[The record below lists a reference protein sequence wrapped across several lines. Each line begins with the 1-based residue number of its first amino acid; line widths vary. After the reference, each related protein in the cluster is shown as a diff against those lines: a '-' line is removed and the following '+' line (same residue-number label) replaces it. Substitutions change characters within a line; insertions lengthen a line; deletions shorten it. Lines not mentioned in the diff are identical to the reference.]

1 MASKVTGD
9 MLKAFSG
16 EGDLVAWLA
25 KVKLVAKL
33 QKISDL
39 ASFLPL
45 YLEGD
50 ALALYLELSDAEQID
65 IDAIEKK
72 LKEAFTDSAFIAF
85 AKLSQKRWAG
95 EQVDVYAN
103 ELKRLGG
110 LAGFTGVGLN
120 RLVVLSFI
128 NGFPANISCELQQI
142 SGIFTMELSDVI
154 ARARVLTANKSDA
167 VAVAAARPRRPTGRE
182 VALGRDTDNGRDRPS
197 SRPFK
202 EVGLEADSGRDGTG
216 SRPFKGSCYRCGGPH
231 MAKFCKER
239 KELICFRC
247 GKPGHM
253 AANCNQENCGRVA
266 GAPAVTHTEQ

>member
-9 MLKAFSG
+9 MLKAFCG
-16 EGDLVAWLA
+16 EGDLVSWLT

-50 ALALYLELSDAEQID
+50 ALALYLELSDAEQLN

-72 LKEAFTDSAFIAF
+72 LKEAFTDSAFVAF
-85 AKLSQKRWAG
+85 AKMSQKRWAG

-110 LAGFTGVGLN
+110 LAGFTGAGLN
-120 RLVVLSFI
+120 RLVMLSFV

-142 SGIFTMELSDVI
+142 SGIFSMEMSDVI
-154 ARARVLTANKSDA
+154 ARARILTANKSD
-167 VAVAAARPRRPTGRE
+167 VVVVAAARPRRPPNKEG
-182 VALGRDTDNGRDRPS
+182 ALGRDGDNGKDS
-197 SRPFK
+197 SRSYK
-202 EVGLEADSGRDGTG
+202 EVGLGQEADSGREGTG
-216 SRPFKGSCYRCGGPH
+216 SRPFRRSCYQCDGPH

-239 KELICFRC
+239 KDLICFRC
-247 GKPGHM
+247 GKPGHI
-253 AANCNQENCGRVA
+253 AANCNQENCCRVA
-266 GAPAVTHTEQ
+266 GAPAVTPMEQ